1 MDRLKT
7 YVINLPKDQDRRE
20 SILKETA
27 QFPWLDI
34 EMIEAV
40 YGKELS
46 DEEKNTLF
54 DGKKC
59 AQYYGRVVLPGEIGC
74 TLSHQTCYRYLLD
87 TDLNY
92 ALILEDDAHFVNDKI
107 TEQFLKSVND
117 LMSSSIPRILLLHAS
132 FEYTGEKK
140 LFCENYSICSIHN
153 ALFTTG
159 YLINKNAARLLLCE
173 ETPYWVADDWFLF
186 RGWGID
192 IYSLYPSVVVQ
203 QRDKLKSSIMEEQRD
218 SKKRI
223 FPHSW
228 IECRLAY
235 NKISYLI
242 QKRIGIIKSMHR

>member
-92 ALILEDDAHFVNDKI
+92 ALILRMMH
-107 TEQFLKSVND
+107 
-117 LMSSSIPRILLLHAS
+117 IL
-132 FEYTGEKK
+132 
-140 LFCENYSICSIHN
+140 
-153 ALFTTG
+153 
-159 YLINKNAARLLLCE
+159 
-173 ETPYWVADDWFLF
+173 
-186 RGWGID
+186 
-192 IYSLYPSVVVQ
+192 
-203 QRDKLKSSIMEEQRD
+203 
-218 SKKRI
+218 
-223 FPHSW
+223 
-228 IECRLAY
+228 
-235 NKISYLI
+235 
-242 QKRIGIIKSMHR
+242 SMTK